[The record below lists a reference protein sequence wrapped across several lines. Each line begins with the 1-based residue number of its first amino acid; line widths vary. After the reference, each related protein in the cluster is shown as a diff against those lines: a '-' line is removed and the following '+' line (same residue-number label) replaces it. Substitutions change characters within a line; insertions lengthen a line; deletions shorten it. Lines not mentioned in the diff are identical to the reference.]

1 MLTIS
6 IRLCLPSTTTS
17 YNADLFI
24 VYCLGHVH
32 PYATVRSSASPHNC
46 TFSMCYYVFRQGF
59 SREVLEAI
67 AYLIGEVDKD
77 LNLVRTDVPWITLMG
92 DLLCCYSLINLQL
105 VVLPKPLKSSTAF
118 PSATT
123 SYFDGSPYRRQVPC
137 YYLIIIDRASL
148 QASQQVN
155 SCSTLV
161 SIVTAH

>member
-24 VYCLGHVH
+24 VSCLGHVH

-46 TFSMCYYVFRQGF
+46 IFSLCCYLFPPRF
-59 SREVLEAI
+59 FLERYLAL
-67 AYLIGEVDKD
+67 YLIGEVDKD
-77 LNLVRTDVPWITLMG
+77 LNLVRTNVPWITLMC
-92 DLLCCYSLINLQL
+92 DLLCYYSQINLQL

-123 SYFDGSPYRRQVPC
+123 SYFDGSPYHRQVPC
-137 YYLIIIDRASL
+137 YYLYHYWPGIFTSFTT
-148 QASQQVN
+148 S
-155 SCSTLV
+155 
-161 SIVTAH
+161 